1 MKDLGMALIYVG
13 VILIFLALGIAGWYA
28 KRYVNDWLYYDG
40 ATKEVV
46 CEMVKPEYLKEGA
59 CE

>member
-1 MKDLGMALIYVG
+1 MKDI
-13 VILIFLALGIAGWYA
+13 ILYLVVLVFIVALGFAGWYA
-28 KRYVNDWLYYDG
+28 KRYINDWLYYDG
-40 ATKEVV
+40 ATRDIV

>member
-1 MKDLGMALIYVG
+1 MKD
-13 VILIFLALGIAGWYA
+13 VILYLVVLVVIVALGFAGWYA
-28 KRYVNDWLYYDG
+28 KRYINDWLYYDD
-40 ATKEVV
+40 ATRNVV